1 MSNFIQ
7 CNTETGEVIY
17 VNLDLVLKVR
27 VLKSKGTQITFVNGD
42 KYDKYQGG
50 SSWTSWQ

>member
-27 VLKSKGTQITFVNGD
+27 VLKSKGTQITFVNVMAISR
-42 KYDKYQGG
+42 KSLSRRKR
-50 SSWTSWQ
+50 W